1 MNLQYN
7 CLSFSPPFKDHCRG
21 DMLPKLSLSYNTF
34 LTTLLPQ
41 LAVLLAKADAWQ
53 YDMFALE
60 AATSGHALS
69 VLGFALIKRTEAF
82 QRFRLDEGR
91 LTR

>member
-1 MNLQYN
+1 MLVTVQIV
-7 CLSFSPPFKDHCRG
+7 SPSHP
-21 DMLPKLSLSYNTF
+21 S
-34 LTTLLPQ
+34 PQ